1 MKKLLDIE
9 LKENTVS
16 MAVLLLRL
24 GVGIMMLVHGIP
36 KLYMLF
42 SEDIQF
48 PSVMGMSA
56 TFSLL
61 LTVVAEVLC
70 SILLLIGLFTRIAA
84 IPLIITMLV
93 AVLMIHGSDPY
104 AIKELGLF
112 YLLAYVVLLILGSG
126 KYSFDAILKNYQ
138 LEE

>member
-104 AIKELGLF
+104 A
-112 YLLAYVVLLILGSG
+112 
-126 KYSFDAILKNYQ
+126 LK
-138 LEE
+138 